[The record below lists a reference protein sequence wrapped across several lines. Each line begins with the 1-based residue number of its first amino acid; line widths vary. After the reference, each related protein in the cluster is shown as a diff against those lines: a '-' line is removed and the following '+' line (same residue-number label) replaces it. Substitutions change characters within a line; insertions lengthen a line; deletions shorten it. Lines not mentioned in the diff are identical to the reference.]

1 MPTPTDEFAFDQQE
15 VLRRAAVAGVEIDA
29 AQLAAVTRQM
39 RVALKALASF
49 DLKEHTFS
57 EPANTFDARW
67 K

>member
-49 DLKEHTFS
+49 DLKEHAFR